1 MDWIDQG
8 ILKQKNSMY
17 QVRSLVSDDIPA
29 LILLQQLALE
39 ELDDSDTLQPLDQS
53 EFEYILKGNGRIIGA
68 FVDKQLIA
76 FRALLVQPL
85 HDEEHLELALGL
97 KNKLD
102 EIIYQEISIVHP
114 YYLRNQLQ
122 QKLATLIM
130 KELTKETHSF
140 TYICATVAPHNIPSL
155 KDKFKQNM
163 LVGALI
169 D

>member
-53 EFEYILKGNGRIIGA
+53 EFAYILEGNGGIIGA
-68 FVDKQLIA
+68 FVDKHLIA
-76 FRALLVQPL
+76 FRALRGPALD
-85 HDEEHLELALGL
+85 DEEHLGLALGL
-97 KNKLD
+97 ENILD
-102 EIIYQEISIVHP
+102 EIIYQEISVVHP
-114 YYLRNQLQ
+114 FYRGNQLQ

-130 KELTKETHSF
+130 K
-140 TYICATVAPHNIPSL
+140 
-155 KDKFKQNM
+155 
-163 LVGALI
+163 
-169 D
+169 

>member
-1 MDWIDQG
+1 
-8 ILKQKNSMY
+8 
-17 QVRSLVSDDIPA
+17 
-29 LILLQQLALE
+29 
-39 ELDDSDTLQPLDQS
+39 DTLQPLDQS

-76 FRALLVQPL
+76 FRALLVPPL
-85 HDEEHLELALGL
+85 DDEEHLGLALGL
-97 KNKLD
+97 ENKLD
-102 EIIYQEISIVHP
+102 EIIYQEISVVHP
-114 YYLRNQLQ
+114 FYRGNQVKQNLD
-122 QKLATLIM
+122 KLIM

-169 D
+169 DIYGAKLRYVFY